1 MFLPY
6 GSDTPLYHWPIA
18 TVVLIVVNIGAFVF
32 SLSIPD
38 WDPYMLVHGEGLH
51 PIQWVTSFMMHA
63 DVLHLLGNMI
73 FLWVFGLVVEGK
85 VGPAKFVAL
94 YFGMGIV
101 QNIIEQVLFLGT
113 PVAPSLGA
121 SSILY
126 GMLVLA
132 MFWAPGDNILCLLI
146 VLFTPIPVSVPIIVF
161 SFLYLFV
168 DFGSAMFSGFEM
180 STPLLHVMG
189 AAVGFVPA
197 IVMLRLHMVE
207 TDNEDVFARIRELR
221 GKEHPTKKL
230 SRKEKKEAE
239 EERVEQQRNAE
250 EKTAIVLRSLDTH
263 LSVGNVN
270 AARRVMVDFHR
281 RGGRVD
287 WTEAQLMTI
296 IKISQSSGD
305 WDQTIEFSEQYLKR
319 FTRNATR
326 LRINMGKI
334 YVLEKSFP
342 RRALLTIKDINID
355 EISADQRKTCQQIAA
370 HARKMIDEGAL
381 EPGIE

>member
-1 MFLPY
+1 
-6 GSDTPLYHWPIA
+6 
-18 TVVLIVVNIGAFVF
+18 
-32 SLSIPD
+32 
-38 WDPYMLVHGEGLH
+38 
-51 PIQWVTSFMMHA
+51 MMHA
-63 DVLHLLGNMI
+63 GVLHLVGNMI

-94 YFGMGIV
+94 YFGMGIA

-121 SSILY
+121 SSVLY
-126 GMLVLA
+126 GLLVLA

-146 VLFTPIPVSVPIIVF
+146 ILFTPIPVSVPIIVF
-161 SFLYLFV
+161 CFLYLFM

-207 TDNEDVFARIRELR
+207 TDDEDVFSRIRELR

-230 SRKEKKEAE
+230 SRKAMKEAE
-239 EERVEQQRNAE
+239 EETIGKQREAAD
-250 EKTAIVLRSLDTH
+250 KTEIVLRSLDTH

-281 RGGRVD
+281 RGGRID

-296 IKISQSSGD
+296 IKVTQSKND

-319 FTRNATR
+319 FSRNATR
-326 LRINMGKI
+326 LRINMAKI
-334 YVLEKSFP
+334 YVLEKAFP
-342 RRALLTIKDINID
+342 RRALLTIKEINID
-355 EISADQRKTCQQIAA
+355 ELSADQRKACQQIVA
-370 HARKMIDEGAL
+370 HAQKMIDEGAL